1 MSPTATLPSSP
12 DADERAWTGH
22 RRGSSGYRRILV
34 ALGAAGV
41 ATFAQ
46 LYSTQGILP
55 LVGSSLQVSAAAS
68 ALTVSCATLGLA
80 AAVLSWS
87 WVADRIGRAPAMK
100 VALAAAA
107 VLGLLTPLAPSYAA
121 LLALRVLEGVAL
133 GGVPALAVAYLHE
146 EVHASQAAVAAGT
159 YISGTT
165 IGGLLGR
172 VVSGPFAD
180 LGGWR
185 TGVAAVGVMSAVAA
199 VLFLVLVPPARGF
212 TRPSGRPEVGVWR
225 GIVVNLR
232 DPRTLVLY
240 AQAFLLM
247 GGFVA
252 VYNYLG
258 FRLERSPFGLP
269 VTVSSLLFLAYL
281 AGTVSSRVAGGLA
294 ARHGRRP
301 VLLVSTVVMVAG
313 VALTLPDW
321 LPTVLLGLV
330 VMTAGFFGAHSTA
343 SGWVGHRATVGK
355 AQATSLYNLFY
366 YGGSSLF
373 GWVGGFAFLAGW
385 WGTAGMVMLLA
396 VVALVWAA
404 LGAQRRGTPGPS
416 RRSTR
421 K

>member
-1 MSPTATLPSSP
+1 MPSRSTAATVSDS
-12 DADERAWTGH
+12 RTWSGH
-22 RRGSSGYRRILV
+22 PAGSSGYRRILV

-55 LVGSSLQVSAAAS
+55 LVGRSLRVSAAAS

-80 AAVLSWS
+80 AAVLGWS

-100 VALAAAA
+100 LALTAAAI
-107 VLGLLTPLAPSYAA
+107 LGLVTPLAPSYAV
-121 LLALRVLEGVAL
+121 LLGLRVLEGVAL

-146 EVHASQAAVAAGT
+146 EVHATQAAVAAGT

-165 IGGLLGR
+165 VGGLLGR
-172 VVSGPFAD
+172 IVAGPFAD

-185 TGVAAVGVMSAVAA
+185 LGVAAVGAMSAVAA
-199 VLFLVLVPPARGF
+199 VLFIVLVPPARGF
-212 TRPSGRPEVGVWR
+212 VRPSGKPEVTVWR

-240 AQAFLLM
+240 GQAALLM

-252 VYNYLG
+252 IYNYLG
-258 FRLERSPFGLP
+258 FRLERAPFGLP
-269 VTVSSLLFLAYL
+269 VAISSLIFLAYL

-294 ARHGRRP
+294 GRYGRRP
-301 VLLVSTVVMVAG
+301 VLLASTVVMIAG
-313 VALTLPDW
+313 VALTLPEW

-330 VMTAGFFGAHSTA
+330 TMTAGFFGSHSIA
-343 SGWVGHRATVGK
+343 SGWVGHRARTGK

-373 GWVGGFAFLAGW
+373 GWLGGYAFLAGW
-385 WGTAGMVMLLA
+385 RGTAGMVIVLA
-396 VVALVWAA
+396 CAALAWAA
-404 LGAQRRGTPGPS
+404 ARAERRPSPQPEGEGPAS
-416 RRSTR
+416 
-421 K
+421 

>member
-1 MSPTATLPSSP
+1 MSVSPSTDPATPSHGATHTSG
-12 DADERAWTGH
+12 DARWEGH
-22 RRGSSGYRRILV
+22 RRGTTGYRRILV

-55 LVGSSLQVSAAAS
+55 LVGQSLHVEAAAA
-68 ALTVSCATLGLA
+68 ALTVSVATLGLA
-80 AAVLSWS
+80 VSVLGWS

-100 VALAAAA
+100 VALSAAAL
-107 VLGLLTPLAPSYAA
+107 LGLLTPLAPSYDV
-121 LLALRVLEGVAL
+121 LLVLRTLEGVAL
-133 GGVPALAVAYLHE
+133 GGVPALAVAFLSE
-146 EVHASQAAVAAGT
+146 EVHGTQMAVAAST

-172 VVSGPFAD
+172 LVAGPFAD

-185 TGVAAVGVMSAVAA
+185 AGVAAVGTLSAIAA
-199 VLFLVLVPPARGF
+199 VLFIALVPPARGF
-212 TRPSGRPEVGVWR
+212 VRPTGRPEVSVWR
-225 GIVVNLR
+225 GVTTNLR

-252 VYNYLG
+252 IYNYLG
-258 FRLERSPFGLP
+258 YRLERAPFGLP
-269 VTVSSLLFLAYL
+269 VAVSSLLFLAYL

-301 VLLVSTVVMVAG
+301 VLLASTALMILG

-330 VMTAGFFGAHSTA
+330 LMTTGFFGAHSTA
-343 SGWVGHRATVGK
+343 SGWVGYRATVGK

-373 GWVGGFAFLAGW
+373 GWIGGYAFLAGW
-385 WGTAGMVMLLA
+385 WGTAAMVMGLA
-396 VVALVWAA
+396 AVALTWAA
-404 LGAQRRGTPGPS
+404 LSAQRRP
-416 RRSTR
+416 R
-421 K
+421 